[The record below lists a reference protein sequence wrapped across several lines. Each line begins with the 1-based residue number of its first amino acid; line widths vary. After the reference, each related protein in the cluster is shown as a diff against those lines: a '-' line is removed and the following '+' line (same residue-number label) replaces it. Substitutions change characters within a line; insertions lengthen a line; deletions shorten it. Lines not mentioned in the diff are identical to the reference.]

1 MVEEANRHEAELNE
15 RALEGVSGGRDANF
29 KEMDRAASVIC
40 QHCLADMECVCDG
53 GGRVALRE
61 YMIANGKIS
70 FHRKCPYCK
79 PRP

>member
-1 MVEEANRHEAELNE
+1 MPEKMNRQEAELNE
-15 RALEGVSGGRDANF
+15 TALEDVSGGKDALY

-40 QHCLADMECVCDG
+40 QSCHADIACACDG
-53 GGRVALRE
+53 GSKVALRE

-70 FHRKCPYCK
+70 VHQQCPNCK